1 MSIFSSL
8 GIFIFSAIL
17 LYKAGGMLVTGLLR
31 LARYFHL
38 KEFVV
43 AFFVMAI
50 ASSLPNLFVGI
61 TSAVGGIPELSFGDI
76 MGNNLI
82 ALTLA
87 VAITVFFDPE
97 KKIPASSQT
106 VRTTSLFTM
115 AAAILPVLL
124 ISNGTLTQI
133 DGVILIGLFLSYVV
147 WLFSKKERFSK
158 VYHHDHKPEVLRD
171 TKHAFIDVSKIL
183 GSVALLMVAAQ
194 LIVYSASSIAGWFNV
209 PIVLIGILILGF
221 GSALPE
227 VYFAVSSARLGK
239 NSLIL
244 GNLMGAVIIP
254 ATLVLGIVAII
265 HPIQANNI
273 ELFTLS
279 RLFLIIAALFF
290 FAFTYT
296 DKKIT
301 SRESYFL
308 LFIYLS
314 FLASVLLSN

>member
-1 MSIFSSL
+1 MSLWFYLIIFV
-8 GIFIFSAIL
+8 FSALL
-17 LYKAGGMLVTGLLR
+17 LYKAGGLLVTGLLR

-43 AFFVMAI
+43 AFFVMAV
-50 ASSLPNLFVGI
+50 ASSLPNLFVGV
-61 TSAVGGIPELSFGDI
+61 TSALGGIPELSFGDI

-87 VAITVFFDPE
+87 VGITVFFDPE

-124 ISNGTLTQI
+124 ISNGVLTRT
-133 DGVILIGLFLSYVV
+133 DGIILIGLFASYVI
-147 WLFSKKERFSK
+147 WLFSKKERFSR
-158 VYHHDHKPEVLRD
+158 VYHEHTPEIVKD
-171 TKHAFIDVSKIL
+171 TKLALIDITKIF
-183 GSVALLMVAAQ
+183 GGVALLMIAAQ
-194 LIVYSASSIAGWFNV
+194 LVVYSASSIAIWLNV
-209 PIVLIGILILGF
+209 PLILIGLLVLGF

-227 VYFAVSSARLGK
+227 IYFAVSSAKLGK

-244 GNLMGAVIIP
+244 GNLMGAVVIP
-254 ATLVLGIVAII
+254 ATLVLGTVAII
-265 HPIQANNI
+265 HPIYTDGI
-273 ELFTLS
+273 ELFALS
-279 RLFLIIAALFF
+279 RFFLIVAAIFF

-308 LFIYLS
+308 LFIYVA
-314 FLASVLLSN
+314 FVASVLLLS